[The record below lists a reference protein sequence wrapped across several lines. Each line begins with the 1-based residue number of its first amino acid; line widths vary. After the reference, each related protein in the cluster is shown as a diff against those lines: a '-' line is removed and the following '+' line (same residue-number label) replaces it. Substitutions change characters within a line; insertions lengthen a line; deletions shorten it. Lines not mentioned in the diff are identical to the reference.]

1 MSTYF
6 YSEYDKS
13 KDVYEPL
20 LSRSRQTYRG
30 PRSSSA
36 ENLEQDQILVDLH
49 RLKKRIE
56 QLENLISQMSKNFYF
71 YNSVSPNISM
81 ATPFYDIE
89 YKMHED
95 SSDSQY
101 YVQDTVS
108 LSSELFRLYRKLNTL
123 ENQET

>member
-30 PRSSSA
+30 PRSSGS

-56 QLENLISQMSKNFYF
+56 QLENLISQMSENFYF

-81 ATPFYDIE
+81 ATPFYDVK